1 MADEKIVD
9 RITRELGV
17 HKDAFISD
25 VNTQIQKY
33 ISSKSAADCL
43 TIVEKTR
50 YGSCTW
56 EPSKA
61 LDGYVPRFIA
71 FLRKKKYKG
80 NELDSY
86 LTDKIVFIVEHSY
99 EKFLKQNTTSLVKP
113 IAENL
118 LSRKDIVERIADSA
132 IGVWKATIGDELKRR
147 LIRMLVHRIEDSIS
161 TNIVHASSSA
171 VVAATSKTIAAAAA
185 IPISNAVAVML
196 TKHLIIVLKG
206 VIAKILAS
214 TAFKAMF
221 ATLIKK
227 MVAAKILAIVISAV
241 GAKIAGISV
250 GWIVAPLIAA
260 LIVYEYYTLPQKMA
274 EKISEN
280 VCAELGGGFSKLN
293 RNVALGVVNELG
305 TDVLN
310 TFISDVAKDISM
322 RDLLDSLR
330 VECS

>member
-1 MADEKIVD
+1 MADEKTVD
-9 RITRELGV
+9 KIARELGE
-17 HKDAFISD
+17 HKEAFISD
-25 VNTQIQKY
+25 VNAQIREY
-33 ISSKSAADCL
+33 ILSKSFADCL

-50 YGSCTW
+50 YGSYTW

-99 EKFLKQNTTSLVKP
+99 ENFLKQNTTLLVKP

-147 LIRMLVHRIEDSIS
+147 LIKLLVHRIEDSIS
-161 TNIVHASSSA
+161 TNIVHASSTA
-171 VVAATSKTIAAAAA
+171 VVAATSKTIAVAAA
-185 IPISNAVAVML
+185 IPISKSVAVML
-196 TKHLIIVLKG
+196 TKHVIIVLKG
-206 VIAKILAS
+206 VVAKILAS

-221 ATLIKK
+221 ANLVKK

-241 GAKIAGISV
+241 GAKIAGVSV

-260 LIVYEYYTLPQKMA
+260 LILYEYYTLPQKMA
-274 EKISEN
+274 EKISEK
-280 VCAELGGGFSKLN
+280 VCAELGGDFSKLN
-293 RNVALGVVNELG
+293 RNVASGIVNELG
-305 TDVLN
+305 TDVLG

-322 RDLLDSLR
+322 RDLLNSLR